1 MGRTGKETPEK
12 NKDAAKLSKRITD
25 NKLLRIFWIYFKIGN
40 LAFGGPYVIIEYM
53 RKEFVE
59 KRQLVAEEQ
68 FATAL
73 GVGFATP
80 GPIAF
85 GAGICLGHMMDG
97 LPGAIAAALGL
108 LITPFIWAV
117 LFAFA
122 YARLSNVS
130 WFTHVVAGVA
140 AGGIGVLA
148 ALVLRQIKAMKK
160 KPDTVILAIAS
171 CTIILV
177 SLSPLYAIA
186 LGVAWAVSKT
196 LLDKRRKKDEKEE
209 PE

>member
-1 MGRTGKETPEK
+1 MGRIGKKTPEENKETSKLFKSIAEK
-12 NKDAAKLSKRITD
+12 R
-25 NKLLRIFWIYFKIGN
+25 LLRIFWIYFKIGN

-59 KRQLVAEEQ
+59 KRQLVSEEQ
-68 FATAL
+68 FSTAL

-80 GPIAF
+80 GPVAF
-85 GAGICLGHMMDG
+85 GAGICLGHMIDG
-97 LPGAIAAALGL
+97 LPGALAAALGL

-122 YARLSNVS
+122 YARLSHAS
-130 WFTHVVAGVA
+130 WFSHVTAGIA

-148 ALVLRQIKAMKK
+148 ALVLRQIKGIAK
-160 KPDTVILAIAS
+160 KPDAIVLAIAS

-177 SLSPLYAIA
+177 SFSPLYAIA

-196 LLDKRRKKDEKEE
+196 LLDKRKKKGEKEE